1 MNKKRVIV
9 AGGGAAGFFAAI
21 SCAEANRDAEVFIA
35 EKGPEFLSKV
45 RISGGGRCNVTNA
58 CFDVSRLCESYPRG
72 GRALAGAFQVF
83 QPRNTIEWFES
94 RGVHLRTEEDGRVFP
109 ATNSSQTIVNC
120 FLREAEALGIKSA
133 LNCAVE
139 KVERRSEGGFNVAFN
154 NGEWAEC
161 DCLLLAT
168 GGCRT
173 VSGGSLPV
181 ILGHTL
187 ETPVPSLFTFNVDA
201 PWLRALSGV
210 AVDNVEV
217 SVPSMKLREA
227 GAVLLTHWGVSGP
240 AILRL
245 SAWGARVLNA
255 AGYQFVL
262 RVDWLPGLQG
272 HEVENELAERRQ
284 SQPSRF
290 VSNTP
295 ISPLSNRLWEAL
307 VAASGIEPGT
317 RWAALSAADRHRLGL
332 QLSRT
337 ELPVTG
343 KSTNKD
349 EFVTCGGVTLKE
361 INFKT
366 MESRVCPGL
375 FFSGE
380 LMDIDGIT
388 GGFNFQAAWTTGR
401 IAGRSIAER
410 LALK

>member
-21 SCAEANRDAEVFIA
+21 SCAEANRDVEVFIA

-58 CFDVSRLCESYPRG
+58 CFDVAHLCESYPRG

-94 RGVHLRTEEDGRVFP
+94 RGVRLRTEEDGRVFP
-109 ATNSSQTIVNC
+109 VTNSSQTIVNC
-120 FLREAEALGIKSA
+120 LLREAQALGIKSA
-133 LNCAVE
+133 FNCAVE
-139 KVERRSEGGFNVAFN
+139 KVERRAEGGFDVVFT

-181 ILGHTL
+181 GLGHTL

-201 PWLRALSGV
+201 PWLCSLSGV
-210 AVDNVEV
+210 AVNKVEI
-217 SVPSMKLREA
+217 SVPSMKLRET
-227 GAVLLTHWGVSGP
+227 GAILLTHWGVSGP
-240 AILRL
+240 AVLRL

-255 AGYQFVL
+255 AEYRFVL

-272 HEVENELAERRQ
+272 QEVESELAARREL
-284 SQPSRF
+284 QPSRF

-295 ISPLSNRLWEAL
+295 IPPLSGRLWEAL
-307 VAASGIEPGT
+307 VEAAGIEPET
-317 RWAALSAADRHRLGL
+317 RWAALSAADRHRLGV
-332 QLSRT
+332 QLIHT
-337 ELPVTG
+337 ELAVTG

-349 EFVTCGGVTLKE
+349 EFVTCGGVALKE

-366 MESRVCPGL
+366 MESRICPGL
-375 FFSGE
+375 FFAGE

-388 GGFNFQAAWTTGR
+388 GGFNFQAAWTTGC
-401 IAGRSIAER
+401 IAGTSIAER
-410 LALK
+410 LAPK